1 MQKLAPPL
9 LTLALGV
16 ALNAVGLLAFSL
28 QQGDKSATALIPAF
42 IGGVFLIL
50 GGMAFAAKLRKHTI
64 HAALA
69 LALLLGGYC
78 VYKVVGLLADL
89 GNPDTTV
96 LKMFSF
102 LCTGAACIAYLVV
115 GVRSFLHARSTRRAA
130 DRDAVAAAR
139 DAEAAAA
146 RAEAAAEA

>member
-1 MQKLAPPL
+1 MQKLALPL

-16 ALNAVGLLAFSL
+16 VLNAVGVLAYGL

-50 GGMAFAAKLRKHTI
+50 GGMACAAKLRKHTI

-69 LALLLGGYC
+69 LALLLGAYC
-78 VYKVVGLLADL
+78 VSKVVSLLANI
-89 GNPDTTV
+89 GHPDTTV

-102 LCTGAACIAYLVV
+102 LSTGGACIAYITI
-115 GVRSFLHARSTRRAA
+115 GVRSFLHARSTRKAA
-130 DRDAVAAAR
+130 DRDAREAAR